1 MQHVQHQ
8 TNVHNV
14 LVDTSWHQQLHV
26 WLVTLIINQ
35 IVKHVQQ
42 HHPDVQNVKQDT
54 IQMQMEIVKLVLLK
68 DVQVVMFQ
76 QVHVQVVLLDII
88 KMDQNVSNVQI
99 QSPIV

>member
-1 MQHVQHQ
+1 MQHVQQQ

-26 WLVTLIINQ
+26 HYVLQTKQ

-88 KMDQNVSNVQI
+88 HKLKFSM
-99 QSPIV
+99 

>member
-1 MQHVQHQ
+1 MQHVQQQ

-26 WLVTLIINQ
+26 HYVQTNQ

-54 IQMQMEIVKLVLLK
+54 IQMQMEIVKLVLPK

-76 QVHVQVVLLDII
+76 QVHVQVVLVVII